1 MAGPGHPRC
10 HLLCPGKGTRRPAPA
25 PPLSGPIVPPPPP
38 KKTHPPFPGTQ
49 SFCRSTN
56 SSFARTD
63 KSPAYPTASR
73 SRVGRSRSL
82 GLEYERCPRG
92 AARGQAWRLRG
103 PPEGPGSCGAPSPI
117 AHSPGAVRAA
127 PSMDSRLSGACSAT
141 LRRPRRALLP
151 RSGRSATAFAGFVRW
166 FDRSLAR
173 GRALSKRLGRGS
185 EAPQGGATSPPRPP
199 LGSQPT
205 PAR

>member
-56 SSFARTD
+56 RSFARAD
-63 KSPAYPTASR
+63 KSPAHPTASR

-82 GLEYERCPRG
+82 GLKYERCPRG

-103 PPEGPGSCGAPSPI
+103 PPEGPGSCRAPPPI
-117 AHSPGAVRAA
+117 AHSPGAARAA
-127 PSMDSRLSGACSAT
+127 PSVDSGLSGACSAA

-151 RSGRSATAFAGFVRW
+151 RSGRSAPAFAGFVRW

-173 GRALSKRLGRGS
+173 GRALSKRLGRGD
-185 EAPQGGATSPPRPP
+185 EAPRGGATAPPRPP
-199 LGSQPT
+199 LGIQPT